1 MALVIDT
8 DLGKISI
15 AEDIIGTIAGY
26 AAMENYGI
34 IGMCART
41 AGDAFGEL
49 FGGDNLQ
56 KGVKI
61 EKVNDAQQVDISL
74 HVALQYGVSLP
85 AVAENT
91 KKNVKYRIEDMTGVP
106 VRNVN
111 IYVESIRVN

>member
-1 MALVIDT
+1 MALSLVNDI
-8 DLGKISI
+8 GKIHIS
-15 AEDIIGTIAGY
+15 EDIIAVIAGY

-41 AGDAFGEL
+41 AGDAFVEL
-49 FGGDNLQ
+49 FGGDYLQ
-56 KGVKI
+56 NGVKI
-61 EKVNDAQQVDISL
+61 EKINDAQVDVSL

-91 KKNVKYRIEDMTGVP
+91 KKNVKYRIENMTGVP

-111 IYVESIRVN
+111 IFVESIRVN

>member
-1 MALVIDT
+1 MALKMKNEIGVIT
-8 DLGKISI
+8 VSEELI
-15 AEDIIGTIAGY
+15 ATIAGY

-34 IGMCART
+34 IGMYARSAT
-41 AGDAFGEL
+41 DAFVEL
-49 FGGDNLQ
+49 FGGDSFQ

-61 EKVNDAQQVDISL
+61 EKINDSEVDITL

-91 KKNVKYRIEDMTGVP
+91 KKNVKYRVEDMTGVP

-111 IYVESIRVN
+111 IFVESIRVN

>member
-1 MALVIDT
+1 MALAIVT
-8 DLGKISI
+8 EYGKINI
-15 AEDIIGTIAGY
+15 AEDLIATIAGY

-41 AGDAFGEL
+41 AGDAFVEL
-49 FGGDNLQ
+49 FGRDSMQ

-61 EKVNDAQQVDISL
+61 ERVNDTQVDVSL

-111 IYVESIRVN
+111 IFVESIRVN

>member
-1 MALVIDT
+1 MALAIVT
-8 DLGKISI
+8 EYGKINI
-15 AEDIIGTIAGY
+15 AEDLIATIAGY

-41 AGDAFGEL
+41 AGDAFVEL
-49 FGGDNLQ
+49 FGRDSMQ

-61 EKVNDAQQVDISL
+61 ERVNDAQVDVSL

-111 IYVESIRVN
+111 IFVESIRVN

>member
-1 MALVIDT
+1 MALKMKNDIGAIT
-8 DLGKISI
+8 ISEDLI
-15 AEDIIGTIAGY
+15 ATIAGY

-41 AGDAFGEL
+41 AGDAFVEL
-49 FGGDNLQ
+49 FGGDNMQ
-56 KGVKI
+56 RGVKV
-61 EKVNDAQQVDISL
+61 EKVNDAEVDISL

-91 KKNVKYRIEDMTGVP
+91 KNNVKYRIQDMTGVP

-111 IYVESIRVN
+111 IFVESIRVN

>member
-1 MALVIDT
+1 MALSLVNDI
-8 DLGKISI
+8 GKIHIS
-15 AEDIIGTIAGY
+15 EDIIAVIAGY

-41 AGDAFGEL
+41 AGDAFVEL
-49 FGGDNLQ
+49 FGG
-56 KGVKI
+56 GVKI
-61 EKVNDAQQVDISL
+61 EKINDAQVDVSL

-91 KKNVKYRIEDMTGVP
+91 KKNVKYRIENMTGVP

-111 IYVESIRVN
+111 IFVESIRVN